1 MIRFLI
7 DDFGSEL
14 AIGLESQ
21 KRSEIELWFNW
32 FYNFKFTSGELI
44 WVFQDDKIKFAYCW
58 CSSDGFENGLYNAAE
73 MYVFRKLNCN
83 LSDKKSDLDKYR
95 IEELIVERK
104 EQYRDLFQYE
114 RFFYFSLPII
124 NSLKYSKNY

>member
-1 MIRFLI
+1 MIKFLI

-21 KRSEIELWFNW
+21 KKSEIELWFNW

-58 CSSDGFENGLYNAAE
+58 SSADNFENGLYNAAE
-73 MYVFRKLNCN
+73 MYIFRKLNFPIN
-83 LSDKKSDLDKYR
+83 DKMSDLDKYR
-95 IEELIVERK
+95 IEELITERK
-104 EQYRDLFQYE
+104 EQYKDLFQYE
-114 RFFYFSLPII
+114 RFFYFSLPTT